1 MFHNIGP
8 RFIDCTLN
16 NFQVLKASH
25 YGAETTTFTCSVFE
39 SCQSYLANNTFDGM
53 IVSTCCN
60 TDYCNDH
67 LGRYLF
73 VAIYCGHFSDPTPL
87 FLSIFLGS
95 NQTSTGSGRFTVCVS
110 IL

>member
-1 MFHNIGP
+1 MSIKKFHNIGP
-8 RFIDCTLN
+8 RFIDCIHN
-16 NFQVLKASH
+16 HFQVLKASH

-73 VAIYCGHFSDPTPL
+73 IAIYVGLFSEYDRMSEYKKNHAPL
-87 FLSIFLGS
+87 FVDFPG
-95 NQTSTGSGRFTVCVS
+95 Q
-110 IL
+110 